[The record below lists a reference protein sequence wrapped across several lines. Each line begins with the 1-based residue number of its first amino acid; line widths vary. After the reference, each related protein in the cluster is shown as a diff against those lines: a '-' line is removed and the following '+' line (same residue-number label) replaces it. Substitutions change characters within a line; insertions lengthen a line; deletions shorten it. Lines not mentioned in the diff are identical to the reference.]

1 LPVSETA
8 ALIEQERQQERERR
22 ARTVSAGG
30 VVEEGPTP
38 LLPILRPTRIQEV
51 GEFQVPLAE
60 PVSVGMKYRDP
71 ATGELRDP
79 TAMEQFTEAF
89 ARQPIMGETDALAF
103 ALEQTDA
110 SPESKSALKNV
121 LTQRVPGQGIVE
133 TPLGATLRSVG
144 ALAPAFVNT
153 ALIGPLLYAAD
164 VETTRGAPVAFGA
177 DPTAKRKV
185 DETRGFG
192 DEPDPDVFKGF
203 LTQYAQGI
211 QQGRGIGD
219 ELAQIPALVKATA
232 KVAGENE
239 EYARNALWATGTLSE
254 IFLPVTPLGLPAKG
268 VQAAR
273 IGSKAVGGAAKAGA
287 RAAARVAPQ
296 TAAKA
301 AGVARAAGQV
311 VEGARF
317 GAEAVPALIRDRALL
332 GTIAKRTFPDVA
344 ASIPRL
350 ASEDEIVR
358 ILEAQGGVAA
368 DEARTILRSQV
379 PDNLVQISDSVAARK
394 GVASQLL
401 ADAQAEVKAQVA
413 ARGLTPAEASR
424 LLDDTL
430 VAKARA
436 GKPGLKLM
444 DELTVRS
451 LSPVPP
457 GVEPGLFDD
466 IVTRTV
472 AGLVGDLLPR
482 GAVRP
487 DNALAAALYKRV
499 QASTF
504 RATQNLRDD
513 IVDLARTISKERPGL
528 DPLEAKDL
536 LVKRVFDKYL
546 ATPDGFEKLLDKIVE
561 DGLGRIGDTDVKV
574 AGRRLLDNINRSRAQ
589 LPALT
594 GRRLRPND
602 VDMALGIM
610 DDIASQLG
618 IKVPGATRADRLLP
632 LMAATIIEDVI
643 KPTVA
648 GEKGSA
654 LTELARLQRGRAAR
668 AGEDVTASGAV
679 VSARTPTGNAWA
691 TGAES
696 TFRPADMFEPEALNA
711 AWTDSLDA
719 AVGKAGTFRKRFGL
733 YLASQAG
740 FIPNAPAWLDRFIR
754 GGVTSASQIG
764 FARTGA
770 AARDAMRFRFAPGNA
785 VLFTG
790 ADGIQWTKDL
800 IKAEGRR
807 VGLGLSAQ
815 DSARQGLANEVL
827 LSRVNRELSTPART
841 VLRAGT
847 IGPDYAAMAGAASD
861 AYREAVFAGAL
872 RDGMT
877 IDQAAQVARR
887 SLLDYSL
894 VPTGTY
900 MDGITRYFASAAETW
915 GGMTAL
921 ADALRRNPSVPM
933 NALRIQSGLNRN
945 RDPLGIMGDESKRTL
960 LSLPI
965 GVNDYELMV
974 GANPSVWA
982 LEGVLGTLGAID
994 AGLVG
999 VGEVIAGDKPIV
1011 DELGDV
1017 AGAGLRLAGG
1027 ALLGELEP
1035 RTPTAAAPQAGVL
1048 TDTELM
1054 GLLVHLSAPDGQHP
1068 EWRPFIDANLP
1079 RKIVAPPKD
1088 SALASVEGYRDLGP
1102 LRLWTQVP
1110 RDWAKQGLIWER
1122 ISPEEAET
1130 IVRQYPA
1137 LADSAPTFVRVFAL
1151 EPEARTLLRGLRGR
1165 SQGVFDDAA
1174 RYFAFSRRPRRP
1186 GRHCRRPSGHG

>member
-1 LPVSETA
+1 
-8 ALIEQERQQERERR
+8 
-22 ARTVSAGG
+22 
-30 VVEEGPTP
+30 
-38 LLPILRPTRIQEV
+38 
-51 GEFQVPLAE
+51 
-60 PVSVGMKYRDP
+60 
-71 ATGELRDP
+71 
-79 TAMEQFTEAF
+79 
-89 ARQPIMGETDALAF
+89 
-103 ALEQTDA
+103 
-110 SPESKSALKNV
+110 
-121 LTQRVPGQGIVE
+121 
-133 TPLGATLRSVG
+133 
-144 ALAPAFVNT
+144 
-153 ALIGPLLYAAD
+153 
-164 VETTRGAPVAFGA
+164 
-177 DPTAKRKV
+177 
-185 DETRGFG
+185 
-192 DEPDPDVFKGF
+192 
-203 LTQYAQGI
+203 
-211 QQGRGIGD
+211 
-219 ELAQIPALVKATA
+219 
-232 KVAGENE
+232 
-239 EYARNALWATGTLSE
+239 
-254 IFLPVTPLGLPAKG
+254 
-268 VQAAR
+268 
-273 IGSKAVGGAAKAGA
+273 
-287 RAAARVAPQ
+287 
-296 TAAKA
+296 
-301 AGVARAAGQV
+301 
-311 VEGARF
+311 
-317 GAEAVPALIRDRALL
+317 
-332 GTIAKRTFPDVA
+332 
-344 ASIPRL
+344 
-350 ASEDEIVR
+350 
-358 ILEAQGGVAA
+358 
-368 DEARTILRSQV
+368 
-379 PDNLVQISDSVAARK
+379 
-394 GVASQLL
+394 
-401 ADAQAEVKAQVA
+401 
-413 ARGLTPAEASR
+413 
-424 LLDDTL
+424 
-430 VAKARA
+430 
-436 GKPGLKLM
+436 
-444 DELTVRS
+444 
-451 LSPVPP
+451 
-457 GVEPGLFDD
+457 
-466 IVTRTV
+466 
-472 AGLVGDLLPR
+472 
-482 GAVRP
+482 
-487 DNALAAALYKRV
+487 
-499 QASTF
+499 
-504 RATQNLRDD
+504 
-513 IVDLARTISKERPGL
+513 
-528 DPLEAKDL
+528 
-536 LVKRVFDKYL
+536 
-546 ATPDGFEKLLDKIVE
+546 
-561 DGLGRIGDTDVKV
+561 
-574 AGRRLLDNINRSRAQ
+574 LLDNIKIKRRTS
-589 LPALT
+589 LPAFERWTWRLT
-594 GRRLRPND
+594 SWTTLQVGS
-602 VDMALGIM
+602 
-610 DDIASQLG
+610 ASRFLVLPEPTTQ
-618 IKVPGATRADRLLP
+618 LLP
-632 LMAATIIEDVI
+632 LMAATIIEDVV

-1137 LADSAPTFVRVFAL
+1137 LADSAPTFVRVYAL

-1174 RYFAFSRRPRRP
+1174 RYFASAAAQGALEGTVGVPAGTADPTRVIIEGITRRGLVEPGEAERRAVEALRATRA
-1186 GRHCRRPSGHG
+1186 GE